1 MTCKESFSVNFVQ
14 NNSVFQLRPARCNNS
29 EGSLE
34 GESPNADA
42 VWTT

>member
-1 MTCKESFSVNFVQ
+1 MTKKELMSLNFVPI
-14 NNSVFQLRPARCNNS
+14 NSVFQLRPARCNNS
-29 EGSLE
+29 ERSLE

>member
-1 MTCKESFSVNFVQ
+1 MASKGLLSKNFPPDHSQ
-14 NNSVFQLRPARCNNS
+14 SQRRPARRNDAD
-29 EGSLE
+29 GSLE